1 MAQDKTPRPRHS
13 GGRTSPSGPT
23 VDPPRELI
31 AAMEFLDRMRGTL
44 PEQITAADLEALNT
58 ALGFF
63 FSKLRLA
70 SELFHQSGNGG
81 RPAAIVALDAAW
93 RLVALFRQPYAENL
107 ILPILHLRDALRT
120 LDEGSIPP
128 MLSNQLIALAV
139 PSPPTRAPR

>member
-1 MAQDKTPRPRHS
+1 
-13 GGRTSPSGPT
+13 
-23 VDPPRELI
+23 
-31 AAMEFLDRMRGTL
+31 MRGTL

-107 ILPILHLRDALRT
+107 ILPILHLQDALGRSRGQHPA
-120 LDEGSIPP
+120 DASQI
-128 MLSNQLIALAV
+128 S
-139 PSPPTRAPR
+139 